1 MDFSNRNYFIIFV
14 IVTIQWEKPHDVT
27 ALHCHDVRRGG
38 HLLVMG
44 CAEWHRLSLITA
56 QTTLLSRKNK
66 NRKKKTSKST
76 CLFVQEIQHVYSLK
90 S

>member
-44 CAEWHRLSLITA
+44 CAEWHRLLTNYCPNNAAVS
-56 QTTLLSRKNK
+56 
-66 NRKKKTSKST
+66 KKYKPQKED
-76 CLFVQEIQHVYSLK
+76 L
-90 S
+90 